1 MLQAVLRSAF
11 LEVMDER
18 GDDEIFI
25 EVTLIE
31 GVNDTLEDAEKL
43 VDFLRPFGQRCKVN
57 LIPYNSTGVPGFRAS
72 PMRNLLAFQALV
84 RPPQSAQLVSLDAL
98 SDKHGVVW
106 WWPGEGAGGL
116 AHLPPYAEGAR
127 GEGGVWAASD

>member
-1 MLQAVLRSAF
+1 MQRVNGADGVTSGCVVLPQVERNNATHRQSCSAPLLGGPVGCVLQAELRSAF

-84 RPPQSAQLVSLDAL
+84 RPPQS
-98 SDKHGVVW
+98 G
-106 WWPGEGAGGL
+106 
-116 AHLPPYAEGAR
+116 
-127 GEGGVWAASD
+127 